1 MGRAYDDLGGV
12 LMPTK
17 IIREPAHI
25 DALATIL
32 RGRKYPQTV
41 SWSQGAS
48 RREAQNRLAQRWF
61 TDIARQL
68 GDTTH
73 EDVRADCKVTFGVP
87 IISAEN
93 DAFRQSW
100 RETFAPLGYEAVRR
114 AVRDLDVPVT
124 RLMTVVQM
132 TAFMDAM
139 SAHWTDLGV
148 YLTDPE
154 AVKYESEF
162 GPVVGAA

>member
-1 MGRAYDDLGGV
+1 
-12 LMPTK
+12 MPTK

-25 DALATIL
+25 DALVKLLTE
-32 RGRKYPQTV
+32 RKLPLTV
-41 SWSQGAS
+41 SWVQGAS
-48 RREAQNRLAQRWF
+48 KTDAQNKLAQRWF

-87 IISAEN
+87 ILCTEN

-100 RETFAPLGYEAVRR
+100 AETFAPLSYEGVRKAVKN
-114 AVRDLDVPVT
+114 LDVPVT
-124 RLMTVVQM
+124 RLMTLRQM

-139 SAHWTDLGV
+139 QAHWGGMGL

-154 AVKYESEF
+154 ALRYEVEF
-162 GPVVGAA
+162 GPMAGAA

>member
-1 MGRAYDDLGGV
+1 
-12 LMPTK
+12 MPTK

-25 DALATIL
+25 DALVKLLTE
-32 RGRKYPQTV
+32 RKLPLTV

-48 RREAQNRLAQRWF
+48 RAEAQNKLAQRWF

-87 IISAEN
+87 ILSAEN
-93 DAFRQSW
+93 DAFRQGW
-100 RETFAPLGYEAVRR
+100 NATFAPLGYEAVRQ
-114 AVRDLDVPVT
+114 AVKALDVPVT
-124 RLMTVVQM
+124 RLMTLKQM

-139 SAHWTDLGV
+139 QAHWGGMGL

-154 AVKYESEF
+154 ALKFEVEF
-162 GPVVGAA
+162 GPMAGAA

>member
-1 MGRAYDDLGGV
+1 
-12 LMPTK
+12 MPTK
-17 IIREPAHI
+17 IIREPGHI
-25 DALATIL
+25 DALAKML
-32 RGRKYPQTV
+32 ADRKLPLTV

-48 RREAQNRLAQRWF
+48 RAEAQNRLAQRWF

-87 IISAEN
+87 ILCAEN

-100 RETFAPLGYEAVRR
+100 SETFAALSYEGVRKAVKN
-114 AVRDLDVPVT
+114 LDVPVT
-124 RLMTVVQM
+124 RLMTLKQM

-139 SAHWTDLGV
+139 QAHWGEMGL

-154 AVKYESEF
+154 ALKFEVEF
-162 GPVVGAA
+162 GPLAGAV

>member
-1 MGRAYDDLGGV
+1 
-12 LMPTK
+12 MPTK

-25 DALATIL
+25 DALVKLLTE
-32 RGRKYPQTV
+32 RKLPLTV
-41 SWSQGAS
+41 SWVQGAS
-48 RREAQNRLAQRWF
+48 KTDAQNKLAQRWF

-87 IISAEN
+87 ILCAEN

-100 RETFAPLGYEAVRR
+100 TETFAPLSYEGVRKAVKN
-114 AVRDLDVPVT
+114 LDVPVT
-124 RLMTVVQM
+124 RLMTLKQM

-139 SAHWTDLGV
+139 QAHWGGMGV

-154 AVKYESEF
+154 ALKFEVEF
-162 GPVVGAA
+162 GPMAGAA

>member
-1 MGRAYDDLGGV
+1 
-12 LMPTK
+12 MPTK

-25 DALATIL
+25 DALVKLLTE
-32 RGRKYPQTV
+32 RKLPLTV
-41 SWSQGAS
+41 SWVQGAS
-48 RREAQNRLAQRWF
+48 KTDAQNKLAQRWF

-87 IISAEN
+87 ILCAEN

-100 RETFAPLGYEAVRR
+100 AETFAPLSYEGVRKAVKN
-114 AVRDLDVPVT
+114 LDVPVT
-124 RLMTVVQM
+124 RLMTLKQM

-139 SAHWTDLGV
+139 QAHWGGMGL
-148 YLTDPE
+148 YLTDPGALKFE
-154 AVKYESEF
+154 VEF
-162 GPVVGAA
+162 GPMAGAA

>member
-1 MGRAYDDLGGV
+1 
-12 LMPTK
+12 MPTK
-17 IIREPAHI
+17 IIRDPAHI
-25 DALATIL
+25 DALVKLLTE
-32 RGRKYPQTV
+32 RKLPLTV
-41 SWSQGAS
+41 SWVQGAS
-48 RREAQNRLAQRWF
+48 KTDAQNKLAQRWF

-87 IISAEN
+87 ILCAEN

-100 RETFAPLGYEAVRR
+100 AETFAPLSYEGVRKAVKN
-114 AVRDLDVPVT
+114 LDVPVT
-124 RLMTVVQM
+124 RLMTLKQM

-139 SAHWTDLGV
+139 QAHWGGMGL

-154 AVKYESEF
+154 ALKFEVEF
-162 GPVVGAA
+162 GPMAGAA

>member
-1 MGRAYDDLGGV
+1 
-12 LMPTK
+12 MPTK

-25 DALATIL
+25 DALVKLL
-32 RGRKYPQTV
+32 RERKLPLTV
-41 SWSQGAS
+41 SWVQGAS
-48 RREAQNRLAQRWF
+48 KTDAQNKLAQRWF

-87 IISAEN
+87 ILCAEN
-93 DAFRQSW
+93 DAFQQSW
-100 RETFAPLGYEAVRR
+100 AETFAPLSYEGVRKAVKN
-114 AVRDLDVPVT
+114 LDVPVT
-124 RLMTVVQM
+124 RLMTLKQM

-139 SAHWTDLGV
+139 QAHWSGMGL

-154 AVKYESEF
+154 ALKFEVEF
-162 GPVVGAA
+162 GPMAGAA

>member
-1 MGRAYDDLGGV
+1 
-12 LMPTK
+12 MPTK

-25 DALATIL
+25 DALVKLLTE
-32 RGRKYPQTV
+32 RKLPLTV
-41 SWSQGAS
+41 SWVQGAS
-48 RREAQNRLAQRWF
+48 KTDAQNKLAQRWF

-87 IISAEN
+87 ILCAEN

-100 RETFAPLGYEAVRR
+100 AETFAPLSYEEVRKAVKN
-114 AVRDLDVPVT
+114 LDVPVT
-124 RLMTVVQM
+124 RLMTLKQM

-139 SAHWTDLGV
+139 QAHWGGMGL

-154 AVKYESEF
+154 ALKFEVEF
-162 GPVVGAA
+162 GPMAGAA